1 METSLDR
8 YDDLLLDRVEYEDQ
22 KLYVSLQGLLLNEK
36 LRQRVRVVFNRVV
49 AFFVLEEAADAVTY
63 AGLHPEPGYIKRFP
77 QELDPLEATCAFT
90 AFTPAANLAHF
101 RVITRHDVVHII
113 SSDLPLV
120 EQVE

>member
-8 YDDLLLDRVEYEDQ
+8 YDELLLDRVEYEDK
-22 KLYVSLQGLLLNEK
+22 KLYVSLQGSLFNEK
-36 LRQRVRVVFNRVV
+36 LSQRVRVVFDRVFAV
-49 AFFVLEEAADAVTY
+49 FVLEEAADAVTY
-63 AGLHPEPGYIKRFP
+63 TGLHPEPGYIKRFP
-77 QELDPLEATCAFT
+77 QKMDPLEATFAFT
-90 AFTPAANLAHF
+90 AFAPDANLAHF